1 MTNVGAVPTKKA
13 KKRFGVVEKQQTLFG
28 VLFAAPWIFGILL
41 FNVYPL
47 FSSIFYSLTD
57 FNGMRMTAWVGL
69 ENYRMLFNDHVFWI
83 SVRNTLEFAAIVVPI
98 SLVFGVS
105 TAMLLNL
112 PSKFQGVYRVIA
124 FLPTLVPGVAT
135 AIIWQWI
142 LNGQFGIVNFYLREM
157 GFNPPAWFG
166 NPDWARPAM
175 SIIIQWGIG
184 TTILTYLA
192 GLQDIPE
199 QYYEAAKIDGAGVFS
214 RFRNVTLPLLTP
226 VLFFNLVMGIIN
238 SVQMFVLPIMIS
250 PDGTPAHSMTFYAVY
265 LYRNAFSHLRMG
277 FANAMAWMMFV
288 VILLITCFI
297 FYTSKKWV
305 HYMGD

>member
-1 MTNVGAVPTKKA
+1 MIKTGAAKGLTK
-13 KKRFGVVEKQQTLFG
+13 RRSGVIERRQTIYGLI
-28 VLFAAPWIFGILL
+28 FASPWIIGILL
-41 FNVYPL
+41 FNIYPL

-57 FNGMRMTAWVGL
+57 FNGMRMTAFVGL
-69 ENYRMLFNDHVFWI
+69 ENYQRLFNDDVFWI
-83 SVRNTLEFAAIVVPI
+83 SVRNTLQFTAIVVPVGLI
-98 SLVFGVS
+98 FGVS
-105 TAMLLNL
+105 VALLLNI

-142 LNGQFGIVNFYLREM
+142 LNGQFGIVNYYLREF

-166 NPDWARPAM
+166 NPAWNRPAM

-184 TTILTYLA
+184 TAILTYLA
-192 GLQDIPE
+192 GIQDIPE
-199 QYYEAAKIDGAGVFS
+199 QYYEAAKIDGAGVLR

-226 VLFFNLVMGIIN
+226 VLFFNLVMSIIG
-238 SVQMFVLPIMIS
+238 SIQQFVLPMMIS

-288 VILLITCFI
+288 VVFLLTCFI
-297 FYTSKKWV
+297 FYTSKRWV
-305 HYMGD
+305 HYMGE